1 MPRRGDLIVASKL
14 DGEAGDRI
22 VPYYGIYY
30 GLGFTHR
37 FHTAWVAIT
46 PELTNLRRNF
56 GEGARLNKFRILVPL
71 EFM

>member
-14 DGEAGDRI
+14 NGEDRKE
-22 VPYYGIYY
+22 PFYGIYY

-37 FHTAWVAIT
+37 CHTAWVS
-46 PELTNLRRNF
+46 TNLNLELLRKRLEK
-56 GEGARLNKFRILVPL
+56 GVMLNKFRILVPL